1 MMLMPVLEGNTFKQA
16 KSGFTL
22 VELLVYIVI
31 LGIIVII
38 AGRAFSDSTKMRV
51 QIQNALEVNQDAETV
66 SSLLKDDLGQMGAKV
81 YEKDKTSGEIE
92 QISNVFMANDDSS
105 SFFRKKGTS
114 WDSVSFRK
122 MRYNAKGEYQAVEE
136 ITWSVRASDSTL
148 IRSCKSLVVKAGATA
163 SADCPLNNPNKVTIT
178 NHVKKFFV
186 TPAKPGTLV
195 ADNSKV
201 LFPAPSAA
209 GKFRFVPR
217 FDGNKIVRAEAIP
230 AEGAVTVALSQF
242 VTNFNMETE
251 SVESNHKRNE
261 FYVAESNANSGSWST
276 LCKKLTFEE
285 KMEYE
290 IEFRLP
296 FNVVADDRSQL
307 FVPGR
312 DHMSVGL
319 RYTDGTKIDG
329 LDDFMFFPPTGD
341 KANAI
346 TRRIR
351 FTPKSTYKDACL
363 VFTFAMFSPMAASGS
378 ISVSNLVVQKVMESN
393 YSFDH
398 NYEPLKADKRNIR
411 AFNLDMEIEKSD
423 KTGKVNIVI
432 PTPSNG
438 VTAE

>member
-81 YEKDKTSGEIE
+81 YEKDSGKIE
-92 QISNVFMANDDSS
+92 QVANVFMAADDSS
-105 SFFRKKGTS
+105 SFFHKRGDS
-114 WDSVSFRK
+114 WDSIAFRK
-122 MRYNAKGEYQAVEE
+122 IRYNTKGEYQAVEE
-136 ITWSVRASDSTL
+136 ITWSVRAKDSTL
-148 IRSCKSLVVKAGATA
+148 IRSCKSIAVNTGATA
-163 SADCPLNNPNKVTIT
+163 SEDCKANDATSVTIT

-186 TPAKPGTLV
+186 TPAKPRTLV

-230 AEGAVTVALSQF
+230 AEGAATVALSQF

-276 LCKKLTFEE
+276 LCKKFTFEE

-290 IEFRLP
+290 IEFKLP

-378 ISVSNLVVQKVMESN
+378 ISVSNLVIQKVMESN